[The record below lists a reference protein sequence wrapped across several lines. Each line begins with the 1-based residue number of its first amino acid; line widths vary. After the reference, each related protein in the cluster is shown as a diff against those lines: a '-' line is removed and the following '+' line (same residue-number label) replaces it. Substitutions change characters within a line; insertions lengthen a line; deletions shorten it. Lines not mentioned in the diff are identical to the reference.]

1 MDYNALFERILGQ
14 VDQAA
19 YMPLADAVE
28 PHQREAMSEI
38 ERQIRDPAVS
48 AKTTE
53 RLIHRLH
60 DNGRIDR
67 VNMTSALHVL
77 AASPKV
83 GDFDLAARHVAEQEM
98 AALAL
103 GGPRLEYNLASVD
116 RHRGVLAFLQG
127 RFAVALDYFS
137 RAFERQHTA
146 GNVSNVLATLIR
158 LGDVD
163 EARALLAQ
171 MRSAFAD
178 EFVDALNVMIAQ
190 DPDLAMLRAEEDA
203 C

>member
-1 MDYNALFERILGQ
+1 
-14 VDQAA
+14 
-19 YMPLADAVE
+19 MPLADAVDT
-28 PHQREAMSEI
+28 PQRAAMMEV
-38 ERQIRDPAVS
+38 ERQIRDPAVT
-48 AKTTE
+48 AQTTE
-53 RLIHRLH
+53 SLIQQLH
-60 DNGRIDR
+60 DDGQIDR
-67 VNMTSALHVL
+67 VNMLSALHVL

-103 GGPRLEYNLASVD
+103 GGPRLESNLASVD

-127 RFAVALDYFS
+127 RFTVALDYFS

-146 GNVSNVLATLIR
+146 GNLSNVLAALIR
-158 LGDVD
+158 LGDVG

-171 MRSAFAD
+171 VRAAFAD
-178 EFVDALNVMIAQ
+178 DFVYDLNSMIAQ
-190 DPDLAMLRAEEDA
+190 DPDLAMLREEEDA